1 MKKVLDKYG
10 SLLKIFYTKTE
21 IVDQQVT
28 KEDIENWKEEKDIKN
43 AIKQDPYT
51 IEIPKTMFIDKMI
64 KSGICNSDKKLI
76 LESFVRTII
85 EHRDKRFENR
95 AGGKASEDHLI
106 LGDLEDFAMG
116 FL

>member
-1 MKKVLDKYG
+1 
-10 SLLKIFYTKTE
+10 
-21 IVDQQVT
+21 
-28 KEDIENWKEEKDIKN
+28 
-43 AIKQDPYT
+43 
-51 IEIPKTMFIDKMI
+51 MI
-64 KSGICNSDKKLI
+64 KSGICNSDKRLN

-85 EHRDKRFENR
+85 EHRDKRYENR